1 MDRAL
6 FYEEVYSIVK
16 EIPSGKV
23 LTYGEIARL
32 AGKPQ
37 YSRMVGQALFHVPPE
52 RHLPCHRVVTSQGR
66 PVPGWQEQQ
75 TMLKEEGITF
85 KPNGCVNMTKHFW
98 NTSDYG
104 EL

>member
-1 MDRAL
+1 MDKAH

-16 EIPSGKV
+16 EIPPGNV

-37 YSRMVGQALFHVPPE
+37 YSRMVGQAMFHAPQK
-52 RHLPCHRVVTSQGR
+52 RHLPCHRVVNSQGR
-66 PVPGWQEQQ
+66 LAPSWMEQRN
-75 TMLKEEGITF
+75 MLEKEGVTF

-98 NTSDYG
+98 NIDKLN
-104 EL
+104 E